1 MLKKFYRA
9 VCKFDLSFLGSKL
22 RLHGDG
28 PQNVSYTLTDGNDL
42 QHYPLL
48 LIPQRDTPIVIPQ
61 QGKNCKKGPGE
72 QWLALWIWTHRL
84 KGFYDNLALH
94 TNGHRYEPDLAYIDE
109 QRGIYIDIENDEPY
123 TIGKHIPTHYIGKD
137 DERNRHI
144 TSAGWIVL
152 RFSERQF
159 IDEPASVARTVM
171 DVVRLIAPDVE
182 MPKRLR
188 DVSPVDPD
196 PRWDY
201 DTARNRAKS
210 RYRNTY
216 MDKHF
221 VFRLTHLIGI

>member
-1 MLKKFYRA
+1 MLKKFYRT
-9 VCKFDLSFLGSKL
+9 VCKFDLSFLGNKL

-28 PQNVSYTLTDGNDL
+28 PQNVCYKLTDGNDL

-48 LIPQRDTPIVIPQ
+48 LVPQQDTHIVIPQ

-84 KGFYDNLALH
+84 KGFHDNLTLH

-123 TIGKHIPTHYIGKD
+123 TMGKHIPTHYIGKD

-159 IDEPASVARTVM
+159 IDEPAGVARTVM
-171 DVVRLIAPDVE
+171 NVVRLIAPDVE
-182 MPKRLR
+182 MPKHLR
-188 DVSPVDPD
+188 DVSPVEPD
-196 PRWDY
+196 SRWDY
-201 DTARNRAKS
+201 DTALSRAKS

>member
-9 VCKFDLSFLGSKL
+9 VCKFDLSFLGCKL

-48 LIPQRDTPIVIPQ
+48 LVPQQDTPIVIPQ

-84 KGFYDNLALH
+84 KGFHDNLTLH

-123 TIGKHIPTHYIGKD
+123 TMGKHIPTHYIGKD

-159 IDEPASVARTVM
+159 IDEPAGVARTVM

-182 MPKRLR
+182 MPKHLR
-188 DVSPVDPD
+188 DVSPVEPD

-201 DTARNRAKS
+201 DTALSRAKS